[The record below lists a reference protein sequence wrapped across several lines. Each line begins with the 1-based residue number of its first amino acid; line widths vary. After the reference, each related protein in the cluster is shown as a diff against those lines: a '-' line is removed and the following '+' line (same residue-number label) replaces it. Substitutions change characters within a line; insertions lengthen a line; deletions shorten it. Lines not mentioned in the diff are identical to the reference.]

1 MLKNSLVNFTLLWL
15 LLQVLVEVNC
25 QMTPF
30 KPSAL
35 NCHTATFIDNKLY
48 ILSGLTITSAKSYNT
63 VKEFFYLDVS
73 IPFNTREL
81 SWQDLSNINMVPP
94 HGLATSAKGGV
105 NNNTLFVYGGGS
117 FTNQAMELVYTFDPH
132 HMIWNPPKITG
143 INAIRKSSLTGVM
156 GYNGKFYLWGG
167 STYENIILNDML
179 ILDTISLNWGKG
191 SLVNAPTPRI
201 FYGATLLPNNKIIY
215 IGGTNDDT
223 TEFGHVNLN
232 IIKGITLSLSEVYL
246 YDMINDNWDAK
257 ITTGK
262 IPSNRFGFSSVLG
275 LDGQRVIIYGGAF
288 INPGYLDT
296 TLYVLDLTNYNWYI
310 PKISGIIPKP
320 RVFHQANVI
329 GKYMVISFGIGYD
342 RTVESDILLLDISN
356 NEEYI
361 WTIKFDPS
369 VSKTSPPL
377 SSSPSPSPS
386 SPLPSSSQLS
396 NSSTNNS
403 NSNHMVGAIV
413 GSLISVIF
421 LLVGGFFIYKWIK
434 NKQNQKI
441 INENNNHNNEEK
453 AMPIERDIHDY
464 DQAMDNNEQEIIQMP
479 RNTNE
484 SIIIPANDHHEQEIM
499 QTPKNENTT
508 NHEPIILASTEANNN
523 NNYGQIISTSS
534 NDRLSS
540 QILKDEILQAVKQEI
555 AQTLKN
561 ELLQVARD
569 NNINIAKIN
578 AKQD

>member
-1 MLKNSLVNFTLLWL
+1 MLKNSLANFTLLWM

-48 ILSGLTITSAKSYNT
+48 IMSGWSTNLFKS

-73 IPFNTREL
+73 VPFNTQEL

-94 HGLATSAKGGV
+94 HGFATSAKGGV
-105 NNNTLFVYGGGS
+105 NNDTLFLYGGETL
-117 FTNQAMELVYTFDPH
+117 TNQAMELVYTFDPH
-132 HMIWNPPKITG
+132 HIIWNPQKITG
-143 INAIRKSSLTGVM
+143 ISTIRKSRITGVM

-167 STYENIILNDML
+167 ITYETILNDML
-179 ILDTISLNWGKG
+179 ILDTISLNWEKG

-215 IGGTNDDT
+215 IG
-223 TEFGHVNLN
+223 
-232 IIKGITLSLSEVYL
+232 
-246 YDMINDNWDAK
+246 
-257 ITTGK
+257 
-262 IPSNRFGFSSVLG
+262 

-288 INPGYLDT
+288 NNPGYLDT
-296 TLYVLDLTNYNWYI
+296 ALYVLDLTNYNC
-310 PKISGIIPKP
+310 
-320 RVFHQANVI
+320 
-329 GKYMVISFGIGYD
+329 
-342 RTVESDILLLDISN
+342 N
-356 NEEYI
+356 NEEYV
-361 WTIKFDPS
+361 WTTKFDPS
-369 VSKTSPPL
+369 VPKTSPPP
-377 SSSPSPSPS
+377 SSSPSPLPSPSPSPS
-386 SPLPSSSQLS
+386 PSLPLPSSSQLS
-396 NSSTNNS
+396 NSLSNNS

-413 GSLISVIF
+413 GSLISGIF
-421 LLVGGFFIYKWIK
+421 LSVGGFFLYKWNK
-434 NKQNQKI
+434 NRQNQKI

-453 AMPIERDIHDY
+453 AMPTERDIHDY
-464 DQAMDNNEQEIIQMP
+464 DQAMGNNEQEIIQMP
-479 RNTNE
+479 RNENYE
-484 SIIIPANDHHEQEIM
+484 SIIIPANDHHGQEIILTPKNENTTNNEPIIVPDTEYHEQEIM

-508 NHEPIILASTEANNN
+508 NHEPIILASTEANNY

-561 ELLQVARD
+561 ELFQVARD
-569 NNINIAKIN
+569 NNINITKIN